1 MSNSDWIK
9 QSTHGTQIVLAP
21 VGEIA
26 YVQATDFRA
35 ALRRAFDQKP
45 SKIVVNLAQVDY
57 MNTPGLATL
66 VEALQ
71 ISGKSKVML
80 VLCGL
85 NDKVRAIFDIAR
97 LNTVFKI
104 VPGVDEALAA

>member
-1 MSNSDWIK
+1 MSNPDWIK
-9 QSTHGTQIVLAP
+9 LTNHGTQIVLAP

-26 YVQATDFRA
+26 YVQATEFRA
-35 ALRRAFDQKP
+35 ALRKAFDLKP
-45 SKIVVNLAQVDY
+45 SKIVVNLSQVDY

-71 ISGKSKVML
+71 ISGKVKVAL
-80 VLCGL
+80 VLCCL
-85 NDKVRAIFDIAR
+85 NEKVQAIFDIAR

-104 VPGVDEALAA
+104 TPTVEAALV